1 MGENS
6 ECHHYVSTMAQSDGA
21 CGIDSNTL
29 HAASAQIGVHCRAQ
43 NIAFMECKS
52 RDSHPAACLKQGEE
66 VTKCALALFTKLSA
80 CQQKLQDFSNC
91 LDKNHNK
98 LAKCRPQQLSFNE
111 CADATLN

>member
-1 MGENS
+1 MGPLRFN
-6 ECHHYVSTMAQSDGA
+6 DGPIRRSLWDRLKHPP
-21 CGIDSNTL
+21 C
-29 HAASAQIGVHCRAQ
+29 GVHCRAQ

-52 RDSHPAACLKQGEE
+52 RDSHPAACLKQGEQ